1 MNKHKND
8 LRKGPNANGYD
19 GDVTWDIRVMG
30 DWVNDMYQMH
40 EKYGVHEWMETNKDN
55 TELMAQ
61 FLEFRLN
68 FLQEELN
75 ETRAAALVDKDPEEI
90 VDGLIDLCVIAIGTL
105 DAFNVAAHDAWQ
117 EVLKANMS
125 KEVGV
130 KETRPNP
137 LGLPDLIKP
146 EGWQGPSHRG
156 NHGYLGNAV

>member
-40 EKYGVHEWMETNKDN
+40 EKYGVHEWMENNKDN

-146 EGWQGPSHRG
+146 EGWQGQSHRG

>member
-19 GDVTWDIRVMG
+19 GDVTWDMRVMG

-40 EKYGVHEWMETNKDN
+40 EKYGVHEWIENNKDN

-75 ETRAAALVDKDPEEI
+75 ETRAAALIDKDPEEI

>member
-8 LRKGPNANGYD
+8 LRKGPNENGYD

-40 EKYGVHEWMETNKDN
+40 EKYGVHEWMENNKDN

>member
-40 EKYGVHEWMETNKDN
+40 EKYGVHEWMENNKDN

-156 NHGYLGNAV
+156 NHGYLGTAV

>member
-40 EKYGVHEWMETNKDN
+40 EKYGVHEWMENNKDN

-146 EGWQGPSHRG
+146 EGWKGPSHRG

>member
-40 EKYGVHEWMETNKDN
+40 EKYGVHEWMENNKDN

-105 DAFNVAAHDAWQ
+105 DAFNVAAHDAW
-117 EVLKANMS
+117 LAS
-125 KEVGV
+125 
-130 KETRPNP
+130 PP
-137 LGLPDLIKP
+137 
-146 EGWQGPSHRG
+146 
-156 NHGYLGNAV
+156 

>member
-40 EKYGVHEWMETNKDN
+40 EKYGVHEWMENNKDN

-75 ETRAAALVDKDPEEI
+75 ETRAAALADKDPEEI

>member
-1 MNKHKND
+1 MNEKHKWD
-8 LRKGPNANGYD
+8 LK
-19 GDVTWDIRVMG
+19 VMS

-40 EKYGVHEWMETNKDN
+40 EKYGVHEWIENNKDN

-75 ETRAAALVDKDPEEI
+75 ETRAAALIDKDPEEI

-117 EVLKANMS
+117 EVLKANMT

>member
-8 LRKGPNANGYD
+8 LRKGPNKNGYD

-40 EKYGVHEWMETNKDN
+40 EKYGVHEWMENNKDN

-75 ETRAAALVDKDPEEI
+75 ETRAAALIDKDPEEI

>member
-1 MNKHKND
+1 MNKHKSD

-40 EKYGVHEWMETNKDN
+40 EKYGVHEWMENNKDN

>member
-8 LRKGPNANGYD
+8 LRKGPNKNGYD

-40 EKYGVHEWMETNKDN
+40 EKYGVHEWMENNKDN

-156 NHGYLGNAV
+156 NHGYLRNAV